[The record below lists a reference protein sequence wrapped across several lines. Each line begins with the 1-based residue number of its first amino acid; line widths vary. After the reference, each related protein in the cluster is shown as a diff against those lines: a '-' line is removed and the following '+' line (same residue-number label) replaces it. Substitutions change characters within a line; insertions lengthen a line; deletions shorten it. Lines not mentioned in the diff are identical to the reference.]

1 MEASKLVPL
10 PPIGL
15 RFVQYALAYT
25 VTLGVGLA
33 PILGRQYIP
42 LFSPI
47 AEVFPVNLQNGLV
60 PFATF
65 MMALPVIAAHFFSRD
80 RVPRKRLNLLF
91 LIVSPFVLCLPL
103 LLYFFYSLYVIQVD
117 FEGGRGSA
125 AYVIGT
131 QMRPACPCAK
141 VEVDIGTCIGNI
153 ISANPAEVTACYDRA
168 ETNPRRA
175 TLAIIYLLLMLSFAA
190 LVALLVLKIK
200 REDEAEPP
208 SGQEPAR

>member
-15 RFVQYALAYT
+15 RFMQYALAYT

-33 PILGRQYIP
+33 PVLGRQYVP

-47 AEVFPVNLQNGLV
+47 AEVFPVNLQKGLV

-65 MMALPVIAAHFFSRD
+65 LMALPVIGAHFFSRD
-80 RVPRKRLNLLF
+80 RVSRKRLNLLF
-91 LIVSPFVLCLPL
+91 LILSPFVLVLPL

-131 QMRPACPCAK
+131 RMLPKCPCAK
-141 VEVDIGTCIGNI
+141 VGSDIGTCIGNV
-153 ISANPAEVTACYDRA
+153 ISANPAEVTACYDRL

-175 TLAIIYLLLMLSFAA
+175 ILAMIYLLLMVSFAG
-190 LVALLVLKIK
+190 LVALLVLKTK
-200 REDEAEPP
+200 DEDDAL
-208 SGQEPAR
+208 PAPGKTPEG